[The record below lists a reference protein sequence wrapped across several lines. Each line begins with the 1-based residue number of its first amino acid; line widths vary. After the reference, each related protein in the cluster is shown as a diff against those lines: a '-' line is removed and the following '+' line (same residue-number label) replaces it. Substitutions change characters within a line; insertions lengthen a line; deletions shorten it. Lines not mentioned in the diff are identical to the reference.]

1 MGRYETKGR
10 KKRMNIYLIGFMGC
24 GKSEVGRCL
33 ERDFGQKL
41 VEMDEAIEKQNGMA
55 IAEIFRVQ
63 GEEAF
68 RKMETDFLKELRF
81 REKLVVSCGGG
92 VPMRECNV
100 REMRAGGRIVLLM
113 ASPHTVY
120 QRVHKTRNRPLL
132 EGRMTVE
139 GIGALMEERRERYE
153 KAADIRIA
161 TDDKTPAEIAAEIME
176 NLGEPQRKTCD
187 FG

>member
-1 MGRYETKGR
+1 
-10 KKRMNIYLIGFMGC
+10 MNIYLIGFMGC

-100 REMRAGGRIVLLM
+100 REMRAGGRIGTFDGKSSYGIPES
-113 ASPHTVY
+113 AQNQKSSSAGRQDDGGGDRRAYGRTQGTV
-120 QRVHKTRNRPLL
+120 R
-132 EGRMTVE
+132 
-139 GIGALMEERRERYE
+139 